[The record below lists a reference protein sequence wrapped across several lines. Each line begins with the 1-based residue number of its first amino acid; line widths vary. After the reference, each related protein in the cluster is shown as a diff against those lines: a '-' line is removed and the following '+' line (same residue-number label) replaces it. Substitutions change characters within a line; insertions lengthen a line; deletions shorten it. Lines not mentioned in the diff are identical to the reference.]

1 MMKVV
6 EALNCV
12 KCGSNNLSCNDGF
25 FICEYCN
32 TKHVLVNDSLV
43 KVFEKNELYKTADLY
58 FEWRQYDIASEKYKE
73 IVYKWAYESLA
84 WWGIVKCMTEN
95 FLKIEISEDYYKNIE
110 KYAVRAFETADPT
123 TRVDLESQWKMY
135 TNQVSSLFNTKKE
148 KIKADVE
155 NKRLEQE
162 EKMRQ
167 NVYVAFLGMKEEEEK
182 KISGVVT
189 AISVV
194 MLILINITYTIFISC
209 LDIDGTIYS
218 SPNCIVPIVIGG
230 FVATLLAG
238 LFSGISKFF
247 GLFWLPSAINAVSV
261 ILMISGMI
269 SHNQSF
275 FLSVIVVLCFGV
287 VGVCV
292 TALMGW
298 LSWILANGMKNN
310 YDASYFAHKY
320 VEHKFKK
327 PLGF

>member
-167 NVYVAFLGMKEEEEK
+167 NVYVAFLGMKEED
-182 KISGVVT
+182 IFRAVT
-189 AISVV
+189 
-194 MLILINITYTIFISC
+194 
-209 LDIDGTIYS
+209 S
-218 SPNCIVPIVIGG
+218 SPAKALQKAGEWGILKEGGNADICVLDYTDEPYCLTDKAGNRVENKKGYRCIL
-230 FVATLLAG
+230 T
-238 LFSGISKFF
+238 ISD
-247 GLFWLPSAINAVSV
+247 GN
-261 ILMISGMI
+261 
-269 SHNQSF
+269 
-275 FLSVIVVLCFGV
+275 VV
-287 VGVCV
+287 
-292 TALMGW
+292 
-298 LSWILANGMKNN
+298 
-310 YDASYFAHKY
+310 YRR
-320 VEHKFKK
+320 
-327 PLGF
+327 